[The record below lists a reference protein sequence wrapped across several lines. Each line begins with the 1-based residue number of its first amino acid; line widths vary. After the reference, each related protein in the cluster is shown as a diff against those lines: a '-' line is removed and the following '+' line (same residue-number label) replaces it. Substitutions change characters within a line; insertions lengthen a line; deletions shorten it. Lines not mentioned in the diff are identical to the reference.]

1 MPNKSMQNLS
11 NISWLPFNNFM
22 HYLRH
27 KNVDL
32 TCVLGLEPELLV
44 GNLGGNCIY
53 KSVLAASVLQ
63 SVSDSVYSVIGK
75 LGTHHALVYFSGNE
89 LFFYD
94 SCLFMDNGLKIDVDF
109 ACQETLLAP
118 FSSGLN
124 YVAFERQSASVF
136 TSVWGLNLASVSKT
150 WSVCFDLQNLNQ
162 IPRCDWAVEAFKSLP
177 YALIFRYFNSVS
189 GCLQQLSLFL
199 SSRQIFVSKS
209 FSQNFTP
216 LHDVSVG
223 FESEFLESVSVPLK
237 YVVDC
242 MFLAL
247 ELVDDFER
255 WE

>member
-63 SVSDSVYSVIGK
+63 SVSNSVYSVIGN

-94 SCLFMDNGLKIDVDF
+94 SCLFMDSGLKIDVDF

-124 YVAFERQSASVF
+124 YVALERQSATVF
-136 TSVWGLNLASVSKT
+136 TSVWGLNVDSISHT
-150 WSVCFDLQNLNQ
+150 WCVCFDLHDLNQ
-162 IPRCDWAVEAFKSLP
+162 VPHCDSFVERFKQVP
-177 YALIFRYFNSVS
+177 DMLIFRYFNSVS

-216 LHDVSVG
+216 LPDVSVG

-237 YVVDC
+237 HVVDC
-242 MFLAL
+242 MFLAA
-247 ELVDDFER
+247 ELAGDFER
-255 WE
+255 WA